1 MTDTMGE
8 NKKNND
14 TKAMM
19 DEEQNMPQEEVVQD
33 SEDTLEDTGSP
44 EGGNAELDL
53 EAAIEAA
60 NDKYIRLY
68 AEFDNYKRRTAKE
81 RVTLIQSAGKDVIS
95 SLLPILDDFDRAL
108 KAMEQTTN
116 IDSIRE
122 GILLVSQKMKKTLAQ
137 QGLKEMESIGKPFDA
152 ELQEAITSIPA
163 PSDDMKGNVVDEIEK
178 GYFLNDLVLR
188 HAKVVVG
195 N

>member
-1 MTDTMGE
+1 MGE
-8 NKKNND
+8 NKNKND
-14 TKAMM
+14 AKEIMG
-19 DEEQNMPQEEVVQD
+19 EQNVTPEQETVQEEEASV
-33 SEDTLEDTGSP
+33 EDTESAGAK
-44 EGGNAELDL
+44 AEEPDL
-53 EAAIEAA
+53 EAALEAA

-81 RVTLIQSAGKDVIS
+81 RVALIQSASKDVIFN
-95 SLLPILDDFDRAL
+95 LLPILDDFERAL
-108 KAMEQTTN
+108 KATEQATD
-116 IDSIRE
+116 IESIRE
-122 GILLVSQKMKKTLAQ
+122 GIVLVSQKLKKTLEQ

-152 ELQEAITSIPA
+152 DLQEAITSV
-163 PSDDMKGNVVDEIEK
+163 PSPNDDMKGKVIDEIEK

>member
-1 MTDTMGE
+1 MGE

>member
-1 MTDTMGE
+1 MGE
-8 NKKNND
+8 NKKKND
-14 TKAMM
+14 AKEIM
-19 DEEQNMPQEEVVQD
+19 EEQNETQEQKAVQQEEVTV
-33 SEDTLEDTGSP
+33 ENTEEP
-44 EGGNAELDL
+44 DL
-53 EAAIEAA
+53 EAALEVA

-81 RVTLIQSAGKDVIS
+81 RIALIQSASKDVIFN
-95 SLLPILDDFDRAL
+95 LLPILDDFDRAL
-108 KAMEQTTN
+108 KATEQAT
-116 IDSIRE
+116 DVESIRE
-122 GILLVSQKMKKTLAQ
+122 GIVLVSQKLKKMLEQ

-152 ELQEAITSIPA
+152 ELQEAITSV
-163 PSDDMKGNVVDEIEK
+163 PSPSEDMKGKVIDEIEK